1 MHPRACEA
9 VGIDLGTTYSS
20 LAYMDGNFTPRIVPD
35 ALGVAAIPSVVCF
48 GEREILVGE
57 AAREQARVRPEQVA
71 QFIKV
76 QMGENWRRTF
86 QGYEYTPESISAIIL
101 RHLVREAV
109 PQIGPI
115 RKAVITV
122 PAYFTEKRRRATQ
135 MAGELAG
142 LEVIG
147 TLNEPLAATLAY
159 GLFRQEEE
167 QLAVVY
173 DLGGGTF
180 DVTVVRVAPNAIEEI
195 ATRGNRQ
202 LGGKDW
208 DQCLIDRFAD
218 DFLRKFGKDPRTD
231 PQATQDL
238 LIECER
244 AKRRL
249 SQLNKAAVRLQ
260 AFGYEHALEF
270 SRAQFEMLTAPLL
283 QSTKLTTELALED
296 AELTWDKISR
306 VVLVGG
312 STHMPA
318 VRTMLQQA
326 SGRVPD
332 VDVDPVTAVALGA
345 SIYAYI
351 LESGQSLT
359 ETRQQAA
366 PESTLMPVVVGSDMT
381 SSLFPLRMD
390 EFTQSEFSQPPAA
403 PQSGDSAVRDVRFV
417 EASPPRA
424 PGTIFDSEAPDEPLD
439 ITDIEELA
447 PPLPSLRP
455 LPARMPLP
463 RNLAADAPT
472 LDLPVVV
479 PEPPAALRPSAAAA
493 PALAAVSEPTD
504 VRSLKAG
511 PAVVSNAVQVG
522 KSPLIKPVPPSD
534 PFAPTTIM
542 PKVRFVTAHGVGIK
556 SNSAGGPQN
565 SVLIARNTSVPTEV
579 TRRFFI
585 AKQVTSAH
593 QYIKVEILQGDN
605 PRIELA
611 EVLGVGKIEG
621 FTEHQ
626 SAGQPVDVTI
636 SFDVQGR
643 LHVRAVYVPTGQ
655 AMLWSM
661 EIAGGLQEAEV
672 WTQREFLNKS
682 SLFDGVAV
690 RETQRQQTKATND
703 DESDFG

>member
-1 MHPRACEA
+1 MHARACEA

-48 GEREILVGE
+48 DEREIIVGE

-135 MAGELAG
+135 LAGELAG
-142 LEVIG
+142 LKVIG

-180 DVTVVRVAPNAIEEI
+180 DVTVVRIAPNAIEEI

-218 DFLRKFGKDPRTD
+218 DFLRKFGQDPRSD

-249 SQLNKAAVRLQ
+249 SQMNKAAVRLQ
-260 AFGYEHALEF
+260 AFGCEHALEF

-326 SGRVPD
+326 SGRTPD

-366 PESTLMPVVVGSDMT
+366 PESTIMPVVVGSDMS
-381 SSLFPLRMD
+381 SSLFPLRVE
-390 EFTQSEFSQPPAA
+390 EFARSESTRQPPA
-403 PQSGDSAVRDVRFV
+403 PLTGDSAVRDVRFV

-424 PGTIFDSEAPDEPLD
+424 AGTIFDSEAPDEPLD

-447 PPLPSLRP
+447 PLPSLRP
-455 LPARMPLP
+455 LPALMPLP

-479 PEPPAALRPSAAAA
+479 PEPPPAPQPPAAAA
-493 PALAAVSEPTD
+493 PAPAGVPEPTD

-511 PAVVSNAVQVG
+511 PAIVSEAVQAG
-522 KSPLIKPVPPSD
+522 KSPLIKPVPQSD
-534 PFAPTTIM
+534 AFAPTLLM

-556 SNSAGGPQN
+556 SNSADGPQN

-585 AKQVTSAH
+585 AKQVTSAR

-636 SFDVQGR
+636 SFDEQGR

-682 SLFDGVAV
+682 NLFDGVAA
-690 RETQRQQTKATND
+690 REAQRQQTKATND